1 MTEGKEQEATEY
13 INVINRDTTRVGFA
27 IRGPTVLGYYCPPA
41 VLTEE
46 SLLKTVAKVRV
57 APVPPV
63 APEGV
68 ELLDSTDAPCPVLS
82 GSGTEE
88 DPEVRAPCSNELC
101 CGESLGTT
109 TAPFSSCRDSSKT
122 EFEGE
127 DGEKF
132 TFTCYLE
139 DARKLA
145 MSLSAIA
152 TAVAFYV

>member
-1 MTEGKEQEATEY
+1 MTEGKTEEATEY

-41 VLTEE
+41 VLTAE
-46 SLLKTVAKVRV
+46 SLLETVAKVRE
-57 APVPPV
+57 APLPPV

-68 ELLDSTDAPCPVLS
+68 ELLDTEDAPCPVLS
-82 GSGTEE
+82 DSGTEE
-88 DPEVRAPCSNELC
+88 DPEIRAPCSNLLC
-101 CGESLGTT
+101 CGESKGTET
-109 TAPFSSCRDSSKT
+109 EPFSSCRDSSKT

-132 TFTCYLE
+132 TFSCYLE